1 MKPWKVL
8 SSRQTFKDPWLSVRT
23 DKVEQPSGQILEDYH
38 VIEYPDWV
46 SVLAF
51 TPEGRLIIIQEYR
64 HGAEAITLGLPA
76 GSSEPGET
84 DYLDVAKRELREETG
99 YTSDDWVQIGH
110 AYSNWATQNNQ
121 VWFFLAFNALKTH
134 DQDLDATEE
143 IEVLDMAY
151 EDYLNFDG
159 VTPQQCHHAAA
170 LHYAERYFARNPD
183 KRPK

>member
-1 MKPWKVL
+1 M
-8 SSRQTFKDPWLSVRT
+8 
-23 DKVEQPSGQILEDYH
+23 
-38 VIEYPDWV
+38 
-46 SVLAF
+46 
-51 TPEGRLIIIQEYR
+51 
-64 HGAEAITLGLPA
+64 TLGLPA